1 MGAKRAV
8 NIMADHTIDIT
19 GKICPFCLLIV
30 KKKLTKI
37 AVGDVLVAICD
48 HPPAAIDTIPY
59 AMKKAGYPVENK
71 KIEPGVWE
79 LKITK
84 Q

>member
-1 MGAKRAV
+1 MV
-8 NIMADHTIDIT
+8 EHTIDIT
-19 GKICPFCLLIV
+19 GKICPFCLLFV
-30 KKKLTKI
+30 KKKLPKI
-37 AVGDVLVAICD
+37 ATGEVLVVICD

-59 AMKKAGYPVENK
+59 AMKKVGYPVETK
-71 KIEPGVWE
+71 KIKSGLWE